1 MAFSLVSG
9 DLLPSMTIQLQAPG
23 AIAALATAMSV
34 QMLWNRPDG
43 TQVLVGLSI
52 LDAVNGV
59 LQRVWQPGDGS
70 SIIGEHTYQVVVTAS
85 SGETATDPNDG
96 SSQRFWVYARPT
108 GTAPLT
114 PPPVTGAGG
123 SVQSQLT
130 SSGVAAA
137 GAPVYISGNGI
148 FSLAEASASGTAG
161 VLGLASAAFAAT
173 QVGFVTALGPLTLLT
188 TQWDAV
194 VVGES
199 GGLTPNAY
207 YYLSDAQL
215 GMLTT
220 TAPSQSGHFRVLVGR
235 ATSTT
240 TMLILPQPPVAL

>member
-9 DLLPSMTIQLQAPG
+9 NLLPNMTIQLLAPG

-52 LDAVNGV
+52 LDPVNGV
-59 LQRVWQPGDGS
+59 LLRTWQPGDGS
-70 SIIGEHTYQVVVTAS
+70 SIVGEHTYQVVVTAS
-85 SGETATDPNDG
+85 NGETANDPNDG
-96 SSQRFWVYARPT
+96 TSQRFWVYPLPT
-108 GTAPLT
+108 GAAPVVA
-114 PPPVTGAGG
+114 PPVTGAGG
-123 SVQSQLT
+123 SVQVQLT
-130 SSGVAAA
+130 AAATAAA

-148 FSLAEASASGTAG
+148 FSLAEANASGTAG
-161 VLGLASAAFAAT
+161 VLGLASTAFAAS
-173 QVGFVTALGPLTLLT
+173 QVGYVTALGPLTLLT

-194 VVGES
+194 VTGES

-207 YYLSDAQL
+207 YYLSDTSP

-220 TAPSQSGHFRVLVGR
+220 TAPSTPGHFSTLVGR
-235 ATSTT
+235 AMSTT
-240 TMLILPQPPVAL
+240 TMLVIQQPPIFL